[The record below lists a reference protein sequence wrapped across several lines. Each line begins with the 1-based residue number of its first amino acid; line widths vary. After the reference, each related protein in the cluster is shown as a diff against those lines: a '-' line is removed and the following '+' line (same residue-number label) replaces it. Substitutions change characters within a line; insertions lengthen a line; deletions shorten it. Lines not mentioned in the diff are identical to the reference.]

1 LHRRAARQHG
11 VVSPICQ
18 IIIAAMIAA
27 IKTSALRIVALDEGN
42 WCCRSGLN

>member
-11 VVSPICQ
+11 VFSLMSQ

-27 IKTSALRIVALDEGN
+27 IKTSALHIVVPDE
-42 WCCRSGLN
+42 